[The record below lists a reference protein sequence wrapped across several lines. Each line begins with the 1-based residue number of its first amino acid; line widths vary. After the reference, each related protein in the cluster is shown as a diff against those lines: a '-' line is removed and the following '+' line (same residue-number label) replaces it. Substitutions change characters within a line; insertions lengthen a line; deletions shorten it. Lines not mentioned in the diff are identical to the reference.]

1 MRSGIKKVT
10 IEYERGKRAVFHVAP
25 RGVNSVYL
33 FETRPRLEIS
43 VDYIIPQKKVPKWKL
58 RSTRKPR

>member
-1 MRSGIKKVT
+1 MTSGIKKVT
-10 IEYERGKRAVFHVAP
+10 IEYERGKRSVFHVEP

-33 FETRPRLEIS
+33 FQTRPRLEIL
-43 VDYIIPQKKVPKWKL
+43 VDYIIPQKKAQKCKP